1 MKRASSWIMTGR
13 SSTIMKRRRTATR
26 TSSSCWTGSRKCVA
40 YMSYYLAAF
49 LDVLLDL
56 GVLLEEALAA
66 LLGDGELRPVG
77 RVVAR
82 EHVDRRVERR
92 EGLLAAHVRE
102 AAVERHL
109 CGNRPVRRVL
119 RQAGRNRHRHAVEQV
134 S

>member
-1 MKRASSWIMTGR
+1 
-13 SSTIMKRRRTATR
+13 
-26 TSSSCWTGSRKCVA
+26 
-40 YMSYYLAAF
+40 MSYYLAAF

-66 LLGDGELRPVG
+66 LLGDGELGPVG

-102 AAVERHL
+102 AAVERDL
-109 CGNRPVRRVL
+109 CGNRPVRR
-119 RQAGRNRHRHAVEQV
+119 AVEMAWR